1 MTSPVPVTPVP
12 SPDPADAGQ
21 GIKKESKYGLA
32 VQFALSILAT
42 AAIGYL
48 GHLDLNTLPGWL
60 TGAATLAVTTA
71 IGYLTA
77 YKTKN
82 PVRY

>member
-1 MTSPVPVTPVP
+1 MTNQTPP
-12 SPDPADAGQ
+12 LPTDPADTGAGL
-21 GIKKESKYGLA
+21 KKESKYGLA

-48 GHLDLNTLPGWL
+48 GHLNLSTLPGWL
-60 TGAATLAVTTA
+60 TGAATLAVSTL

-82 PVRY
+82 PVVS